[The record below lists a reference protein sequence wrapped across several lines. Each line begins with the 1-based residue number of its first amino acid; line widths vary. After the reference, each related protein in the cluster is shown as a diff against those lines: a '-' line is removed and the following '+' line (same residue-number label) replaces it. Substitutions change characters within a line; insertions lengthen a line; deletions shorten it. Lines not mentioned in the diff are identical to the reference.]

1 MRDVKKARTLIIF
14 DVDGTLID
22 ATEID
27 NDCFDRAFQETTGVA
42 LTASVWSQFKEVT
55 AQAIVYQN
63 LGDTWPDILST
74 AGRVRDSFLSKLS
87 TGHALN
93 PTSIRAFPDTIGL
106 IASLRE
112 SSDSNVAIAA
122 GCWRETAHFKL
133 KAAGFD
139 LSDIPFA
146 CASDC
151 YSRAEIISLAAQR
164 AGIPVN
170 RAVYVG
176 DGVWDLKATQQLEIP
191 FIGVGRKV
199 DALRQAGAKYT
210 LDSLNADALWRA
222 LEQILAA
229 RCDD

>member
-1 MRDVKKARTLIIF
+1 MEKTRTLIIF

-27 NDCFDRAFQETTGVA
+27 NDCFDRAFQETTGVT
-42 LTASVWSQFKEVT
+42 LTASIWSQFKEVT
-55 AQAIVYQN
+55 AQAIVYQA
-63 LGDTWPDILST
+63 LGDTWPDITTTLN
-74 AGRVRDSFLSKLS
+74 RVKESFLVNLRA
-87 TGHALN
+87 GHALN
-93 PTSIRAFPDTIGL
+93 PTSVRAFDGTVDL
-106 IASLRE
+106 ISSLRE
-112 SSDSNVAIAA
+112 SPVLNVAIAT

-133 KAAGFD
+133 KAAGFN
-139 LSDIPFA
+139 LLDIPFA

-151 YSRAEIISLAAQR
+151 YSRAEIIFLAAQR

-176 DGVWDLKATQQLEIP
+176 DGVWDLRATQQLGIP

-199 DALRQAGAKYT
+199 DALRQAGAEYT
-210 LDSLNADALWRA
+210 LDSLNADALRRA

-229 RCDD
+229 RCDE

>member
-1 MRDVKKARTLIIF
+1 MRDVKKAGTLIIF

-27 NDCFDRAFQETTGVA
+27 NDCFDRAFQETTGVT

-55 AQAIVYQN
+55 AQAIVYQA
-63 LGDTWPDILST
+63 LGDAWPDITST
-74 AGRVRDSFLSKLS
+74 LNRVKESFLVNLRA
-87 TGHALN
+87 GHALN
-93 PTSIRAFPDTIGL
+93 PTSVRAFDDTIGL
-106 IASLRE
+106 IASLRG
-112 SSDSNVAIAA
+112 SPHFNVAIAT

-139 LSDIPFA
+139 LTDIPFA

-170 RAVYVG
+170 RAIYVG
-176 DGVWDLKATQQLEIP
+176 DGIWDFRATQQLGIP

-199 DALRQAGAKYT
+199 EALRKAGAEHT
-210 LDSLNADALWRA
+210 MDAINANALWRV
-222 LEQILAA
+222 LEKI
-229 RCDD
+229 RGPRRDE